1 MLEFYQ
7 RTVLRT
13 KEEKT
18 AMCGFRFRLQRLAN
32 NKDMVA
38 REGLEPPPPAFSGL
52 LSTGHVG
59 KTTRPL
65 REEMILNDERFHRS
79 GAFFVIVNST
89 IDTTAHG
96 ITPHEPSIVRAQ

>member
-7 RTVLRT
+7 LTVLRT

-18 AMCGFRFRLQRLAN
+18 EMCRFRFRLQRLAN

-52 LSTGHVG
+52 DSLSLNPFSINNLICRGGHSFV
-59 KTTRPL
+59 T
-65 REEMILNDERFHRS
+65 IL
-79 GAFFVIVNST
+79 
-89 IDTTAHG
+89 
-96 ITPHEPSIVRAQ
+96 

>member
-7 RTVLRT
+7 LTVLRT

-18 AMCGFRFRLQRLAN
+18 EMCRFRFRLQRLAN

-52 LSTGHVG
+52 RSTGL
-59 KTTRPL
+59 TT
-65 REEMILNDERFHRS
+65 
-79 GAFFVIVNST
+79 
-89 IDTTAHG
+89 
-96 ITPHEPSIVRAQ
+96 PSINNLTRQDGRFIVTIL

>member
-7 RTVLRT
+7 LTVLRT

-18 AMCGFRFRLQRLAN
+18 EMCRFRFRLQRLAD

-52 LSTGHVG
+52 RSTGL
-59 KTTRPL
+59 TAYSINNLTRQDG
-65 REEMILNDERFHRS
+65 RFIVTIL
-79 GAFFVIVNST
+79 
-89 IDTTAHG
+89 
-96 ITPHEPSIVRAQ
+96 

>member
-7 RTVLRT
+7 LTALRT

-18 AMCGFRFRLQRLAN
+18 ETCRFRFRLQRLAN

-52 LSTGHVG
+52 RSTGL
-59 KTTRPL
+59 TTYLINNLTRQDG
-65 REEMILNDERFHRS
+65 RFIVTIL
-79 GAFFVIVNST
+79 
-89 IDTTAHG
+89 
-96 ITPHEPSIVRAQ
+96 